1 MGAGGLK
8 AAGGEKSSP
17 AGFFYFKKGNFLW
30 KNVLKNRWISDI
42 ILKNLNGYQCHCQR
56 L

>member
-17 AGFFYFKKGNFLW
+17 AGFFYFKKGNFL
-30 KNVLKNRWISDI
+30 
-42 ILKNLNGYQCHCQR
+42 
-56 L
+56 